1 MLLQVS
7 ELDAGYG
14 QKRVIHG
21 ASLNVG
27 EREIVAVLGHN
38 GAGKSTLLNAI
49 FGVIRPTRGRVVFS
63 GLDMTGCK
71 PSANVP
77 AGMGYAPQGAEVFK
91 TLSVTDNLML
101 GGFAIDDQARVAESV
116 ERIQQLFP
124 ALHERR
130 HNRAGA
136 LSGGER
142 QMLSL
147 GMLLVAAP
155 RLVFLDEPS
164 GGLSPLF
171 VDKVYDSIKAI
182 RDTMGASVLL
192 VEQDLNHALEVADR
206 VYVLA
211 NGRITYESATAA
223 TGGVDELGKKL
234 LGF

>member
-1 MLLQVS
+1 MLLQVT

-21 ASLNVG
+21 ASLHVG

-49 FGVIRPTRGRVVFS
+49 FGVIRPTQGRVVFD
-63 GLDMTGCK
+63 GQDRTGQK

-91 TLSVTDNLML
+91 TLSITDNLML
-101 GGFAIDDQARVAESV
+101 AGFAIEDQRRVAESV
-116 ERIQQLFP
+116 SRIQQLFP

-130 HNRAGA
+130 NNRAGA

-147 GMLLVAAP
+147 GMLLVSSP
-155 RLVFLDEPS
+155 RLVMLDEPS

-171 VDKVYDSIKAI
+171 VDKVYDSIKGI
-182 RDTMGASVLL
+182 RDNMGASVLL
-192 VEQDLNHALEVADR
+192 VEQDLNHALDVADR

-211 NGRITYESATAA
+211 NGRITYESRTEA
-223 TGGVDELGKKL
+223 TGGVEELGKKL